1 MSVRERAVKPFKPAQ
16 TTNTTIPGDLGL
28 PVIGH
33 TFDVLAGRMYTDR
46 SRYDRF
52 GPVHW
57 SRAFGRPSVNVIG
70 PDAAG
75 EVLLNRDRA
84 FANGPGWDFF
94 IGKFFPRGLML
105 LDFEE
110 HHRHRRIMQ
119 QAFTNER
126 LAGYLDPMNAVLA
139 DGIAAWGH
147 DHDFRVYPALKQL
160 TLDVATRTFMG
171 GEIGSEADRIN
182 QAFTN
187 CVRAATAIV
196 RYPVPGLRWKRGLDS
211 HALLVRY
218 LREQLPAK
226 RASDGADL
234 FSALCHAQDEDGA
247 RFTDEDIVNHMI
259 FLLMAAHDTTTIT
272 MTTMAYYLAK
282 NTDWQD
288 RCRAESIALG
298 TPTVPYGRLN
308 DLVSLDLVMKECM
321 RLVTAVPGV
330 SRMTVKDTTLLGHR
344 IPANTHISVNM
355 HLTQNLDEYWPD
367 PTKFDPERF
376 AEHRREDKVHRYAW
390 IPFGGGVHKCIGM
403 YFGGMQVKA
412 AMHQLLLSYR
422 WDVPAAYE
430 MPIDWTSLPRPK
442 DGLPIRLAA
451 S

>member
-1 MSVRERAVKPFKPAQ
+1 MSVREQP
-16 TTNTTIPGDLGL
+16 TTAAKTQIPGDFGL
-28 PVIGH
+28 PLIGH
-33 TFDVLAGRMYTDR
+33 TYEALSGKAYTDR
-46 SRYDRF
+46 ARYDRY

-57 SRAFGRPSVNVIG
+57 SKAFGRKSVNMIG

-75 EVLLNRDRA
+75 EVLQNRDRA

-94 IGKFFPRGLML
+94 IGKFFTRGLML

-119 QAFTNER
+119 QAFTNDR
-126 LAGYLDPMNAVLA
+126 LAAYLEPMNEVLA
-139 DGIAAWGH
+139 QGITAWEQQP
-147 DHDFRVYPALKQL
+147 DFRVYPALKQL

-171 GEIGSEADRIN
+171 GEIGAEADRLN
-182 QAFTN
+182 RAFTD
-187 CVRAATAIV
+187 CVRAGTAIF
-196 RYPVPGLRWKRGLDS
+196 RFPVPGLRWKRGLDGR
-211 HALLVRY
+211 ALLVDY
-218 LREQLPAK
+218 LRKQLPAK

-234 FSALCHAQDEDGA
+234 FTALCHAEDEDGA

-282 NTDWQD
+282 HPDWQE
-288 RCRAESIALG
+288 RCREESRALG
-298 TPTVPYGRLN
+298 TPTVPYDRLGE
-308 DLVSLDLVMKECM
+308 LVSLDLVMKECM

-330 SRMTVKDTTLLGHR
+330 ARKTVKDTQVLGYK
-344 IPANTHISVNM
+344 IPADTYVTVNM

-367 PTKFDPERF
+367 HTRFDPERF
-376 AEHRREDKVHRYAW
+376 AEHRREDKVHRHAW
-390 IPFGGGVHKCIGM
+390 IPFGGGVHKCIGL

-412 AMHQLLLSYR
+412 AMHQILLHYR
-422 WDVPAAYE
+422 WDVPDSYT

-451 S
+451 N